1 MIWASHPPISS
12 DVCEVEEPGAGELE
26 AKGLWQLAQAGH
38 GQGCAGE
45 WAAAQTLLAAG
56 AGWGPGV
63 SGSAPG

>member
-1 MIWASHPPISS
+1 M
-12 DVCEVEEPGAGELE
+12 CEVEEPGAGELE

-56 AGWGPGV
+56 AGV